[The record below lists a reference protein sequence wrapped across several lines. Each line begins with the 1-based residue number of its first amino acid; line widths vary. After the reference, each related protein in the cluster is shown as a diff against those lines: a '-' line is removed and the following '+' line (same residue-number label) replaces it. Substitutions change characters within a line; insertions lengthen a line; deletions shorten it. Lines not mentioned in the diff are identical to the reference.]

1 MTTSLHNAVVFVT
14 GANGGLG
21 LEFVNQSLERGAAKV
36 YATAR
41 TPRTWDDSRIV
52 PLTLDVTNQ
61 ESIDAAVAAASDTT
75 IVINNAGIY
84 SHVDSL
90 TDGNIDDIRR
100 MFEVNFFGAIQ
111 VTRGFA
117 PILGANG
124 GGAFVNVH
132 SVLSWLGIAGSYSA
146 AKAAIWSA
154 SNSFRTE
161 LAPQGTHV
169 LGLHIGYTDTPMTAG
184 LDVPKNT
191 PATVVADTFDGL
203 EAGAYEVLGDEVSAN
218 VKAALSG
225 PIEDLYP
232 QLARS

>member
-1 MTTSLHNAVVFVT
+1 VTTSLHNAVVFVT

-21 LEFVNQSLERGAAKV
+21 LEFVKQSLERGAAKV

-41 TPRTWDDSRIV
+41 TPRTWDDSRII
-52 PLTLDVTNQ
+52 PLALDVTNQ
-61 ESIDAAVAAASDTT
+61 ASIDAAVAAASDTT

-90 TDGNIDDIRR
+90 TGGKIEDIRE

-132 SVLSWLGIAGSYSA
+132 SVLSWWGAAGSYSA

-169 LGLHIGYTDTPMTAG
+169 LGLHIGYTDTPMMAG
-184 LDVPKNT
+184 IDVAKNA
-191 PATVVADTFDGL
+191 PSVVVADTFDGL
-203 EAGAYEVLGDEVSAN
+203 EAGEYEVLGDEASVN

-225 PIEDLYP
+225 KIEDLYP

>member
-1 MTTSLHNAVVFVT
+1 MTTSLRNAVVFVT

-21 LEFVNQSLERGAAKV
+21 LEFVKQSLERGAAKV

-61 ESIDAAVAAASDTT
+61 DSIDAAVAAASDTT

-90 TDGNIDDIRR
+90 TEGNIDDIRR

-117 PILGANG
+117 PVLGANG

-169 LGLHIGYTDTPMTAG
+169 LGLHIGYTDTPMMAG

-191 PATVVADTFDGL
+191 PATVVAATFDGL
-203 EAGAYEVLGDEVSAN
+203 EAGAYEVLGDDVSAN

>member
-21 LEFVNQSLERGAAKV
+21 LEFVKQSLERGAAKV

-90 TDGNIDDIRR
+90 TDGNIDDIRE

-117 PILGANG
+117 PILRANG
-124 GGAFVNVH
+124 GGAFINVH

-203 EAGAYEVLGDEVSAN
+203 EAGEYEVLGDEVSAN
-218 VKAALSG
+218 VKAALAG
-225 PIEDLYP
+225 KIEDLYP